1 MLFMI
6 SHLTTMSILP
16 HVTVFLHWHL
26 TTYRLQDFKV
36 YFAGIHLMHIENSL
50 PDPLAFY
57 GYLRIS
63 EYATLLWVD
72 VCLTEGRLSIM
83 LHQSKIDP
91 FRHGHSIQLYLTTC
105 PLHAFQLYSYLP
117 LKNHPPLQCLV
128 QKDSHHYL
136 TIKLMQSF
144 GTYYNKLD

>member
-1 MLFMI
+1 
-6 SHLTTMSILP
+6 
-16 HVTVFLHWHL
+16 
-26 TTYRLQDFKV
+26 
-36 YFAGIHLMHIENSL
+36 MHIENSL

-72 VCLTEGRLSIM
+72 VCLTEERLSIM
-83 LHQSKIDP
+83 LCQSKIDP
-91 FRHGHSIQLYLTTC
+91 FRHGHSIQLYLTNTSTC
-105 PLHAFQLYSYLP
+105 PWHAFQLYSYLTP
-117 LKNHPPLQCLV
+117 KNHPLLQCLV

-136 TIKLMQSF
+136 AINLMQSF